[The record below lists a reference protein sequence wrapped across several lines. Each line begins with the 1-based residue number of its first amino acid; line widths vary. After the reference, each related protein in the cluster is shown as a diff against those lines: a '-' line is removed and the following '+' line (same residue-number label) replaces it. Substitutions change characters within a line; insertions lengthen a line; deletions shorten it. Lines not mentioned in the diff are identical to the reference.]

1 MRNFVI
7 AAAALMCA
15 GAAFAQAP
23 AAGTTLATV
32 IAKGAVFSI
41 QGMDIEMTFKPDGS
55 FDGGGLFGGKYKV
68 DGKKLCLEITD
79 FGMTTCSEYPDGKKS
94 GDAFQIQT
102 DMGPLD
108 VRIK

>member
-1 MRNFVI
+1 MRKFVI

-15 GAAFAQAP
+15 GAAFAQT
-23 AAGTTLATV
+23 AAEGSTLANV
-32 IAKGAVFSI
+32 IAKGAVFDV
-41 QGMDIEMTFKPDGS
+41 QGMEIEMTFRPDGS

-79 FGMTTCSEYPDGKKS
+79 FGVNTCSEYPDGKKS
-94 GDAFQIQT
+94 GDAFEITT
-102 DMGPLD
+102 DMGPMN